1 MCALLPALYFPAWEI
16 QRHLVRALPLSAPQ
30 KADARTNLLLLGAG
44 KKFRDES
51 APAAVDRC
59 GAPYLIR
66 SGLQFLR

>member
-30 KADARTNLLLLGAG
+30 KVDARTNLLLLGAG

-51 APAAVDRC
+51 APQRLTAAGRR
-59 GAPYLIR
+59 I
-66 SGLQFLR
+66 

>member
-44 KKFRDES
+44 KNSETK
-51 APAAVDRC
+51 
-59 GAPYLIR
+59 APYSS
-66 SGLQFLR
+66 SG